1 MASSDD
7 KTKVP
12 SWDGTPESFE
22 VYKTKARWYVKGFK
36 AWEQD
41 IAVSKLVVK
50 LTGRA
55 WDAIQQLPEERCHFE
70 DFPALLLFLQQ
81 SCLES
86 AIPESG
92 RVFREYFTKFRRQK
106 GETMKMYVQRHQN
119 QLSKIDQCLKL
130 VIISEGSEH

>member
-12 SWDGTPESFE
+12 SWDGTPESSE

-55 WDAIQQLPEERCHFE
+55 WDAIQQLPEERWT
-70 DFPALLLFLQQ
+70 FLRFCCSCSKVVWNQQ
-81 SCLES
+81 FQKVAES
-86 AIPESG
+86 FAS
-92 RVFREYFTKFRRQK
+92 
-106 GETMKMYVQRHQN
+106 
-119 QLSKIDQCLKL
+119 
-130 VIISEGSEH
+130 ISPNSDVRKVKP